1 MPRFIVEG
9 GHPLRGEITPAG
21 NKNEALPALAAA
33 LLTDEPVTLE
43 NVPDILDVRTML
55 ELLSDLGVE
64 ITQSDPHTVIV
75 CARELRHSAP
85 RAELSEAIRGSF
97 LLAAPLLLRRGR
109 ASLPRPGGDRIG
121 RRRVDT
127 HLAALHALGAEVE
140 FTDRYEL
147 QVPQGLQGTELFLD
161 EASVTATENALMA
174 AVLAPGRTTILNAA
188 SEPHVQNLCHLLN
201 RMGARIEGIGSNILR
216 IEGVPRL
223 HGCRHRIGSDYL
235 EIGSFIGLAAATRS
249 ALTIRAAEPRHLPMI
264 RLVFRRLGV
273 EFELRGTDLYVPAE
287 QELKIRADL
296 HGAIPKIDDAPW
308 PGFPADL
315 ISIALV
321 VATQCEGTVLIFEK
335 MFESRLFFVDR
346 LIDLGARIVLC
357 DPHRAVVV
365 GPSPLRGGTITSPDI
380 RAGMALLIA
389 ALCAEGRSIIHN
401 VQQIDRG
408 YERIDERLRAL
419 GAHLERVEG

>member
-249 ALTIRAAEPRHLPMI
+249 ALTIRAAEPQHLPMI

-346 LIDLGARIVLC
+346 L
-357 DPHRAVVV
+357 
-365 GPSPLRGGTITSPDI
+365 
-380 RAGMALLIA
+380 
-389 ALCAEGRSIIHN
+389 
-401 VQQIDRG
+401 
-408 YERIDERLRAL
+408 
-419 GAHLERVEG
+419 